1 MVRVSV
7 LAFGTLALLLGARV
21 LGACDTNE
29 TTHFFVGQLF
39 EPARGCLDPEGSIAQ
54 VDGPV
59 PDQPCAAT
67 CVVGPSGQNGNAS
80 SVYVTTMCGPY
91 PALADTTGAPA
102 GCTEALAA
110 LDRGDT
116 CLIDGDSSAPAQT
129 TLSDAPD
136 AAADVSTDAPA
147 DGSAD

>member
-7 LAFGTLALLLGARV
+7 LVVGALALLVGARV
-21 LGACDTNE
+21 LGACDNE
-29 TTHFFVGQLF
+29 ASHFFVGQLF

-59 PDQPCAAT
+59 PDQACAAT

-91 PALADTTGAPA
+91 PALADTSGEPA

-116 CLIDGDSSAPAQT
+116 CLIDGDSSSPEPMT
-129 TLSDAPD
+129 NPDAPD
-136 AAADVSTDAPA
+136 ASPGDDSGGDAGAD
-147 DGSAD
+147 

>member
-7 LAFGTLALLLGARV
+7 LVGGALALLLGARA
-21 LGACDTNE
+21 LGACDNE
-29 TTHFFVGQLF
+29 TSHFFVGQLF

-59 PDQPCAAT
+59 PDQACAAT
-67 CVVGPSGQNGNAS
+67 CVVGPSGQNGSAS

-91 PALADTTGAPA
+91 PALTDTSGDPA
-102 GCTEALAA
+102 GCSEALAA

-116 CLIDGDSSAPAQT
+116 CLIDGDSSAPPP
-129 TLSDAPD
+129 SPVDDAGD
-136 AAADVSTDAPA
+136 ASTADDSGGDARA
-147 DGSAD
+147 D